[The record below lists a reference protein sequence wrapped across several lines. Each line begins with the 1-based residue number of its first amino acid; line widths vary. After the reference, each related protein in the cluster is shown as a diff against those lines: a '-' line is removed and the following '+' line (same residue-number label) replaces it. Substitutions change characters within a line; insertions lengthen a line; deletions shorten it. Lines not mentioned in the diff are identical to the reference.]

1 MQNAVT
7 TLEIIWQVLTKLN
20 VHLPR
25 DPTISLL
32 SNCQKEKKKNNLY
45 PIKEW
50 YTNAHSRFTYNNR
63 KSETRLWRIHT
74 APHDSAIGRKDLL
87 LIHAVT

>member
-1 MQNAVT
+1 MEDGSLQSASRMQNAVT

-32 SNCQKEKKKNNLY
+32 SNCQKEKKK
-45 PIKEW
+45 K
-50 YTNAHSRFTYNNR
+50 TTYIQS
-63 KSETRLWRIHT
+63 KSGIQMLI
-74 APHDSAIGRKDLL
+74 ADLL
-87 LIHAVT
+87 IITENQKPDCGASIQHHMTQQ